1 MGENDKAY
9 QHLSEQ
15 TKKINIALHY
25 THGDMEKARQ
35 MVAGNYNDLYAI
47 KVRFASSTMFGAFL
61 LFFNHIY
68 KIISG
73 LTLILSP
80 SYTLQNINP
89 EWDWIVFEKEIA
101 ELMQKGNYDQVLA
114 KTFRDKIIKSLDIVL
129 LNELARNIESK
140 NEIAIDNLFR
150 KLIQETLAL
159 KRVDSLVLYQPTSS
173 LTMELHSVTI
183 SKLKS
188 EIVEGEQVKKT
199 ETQPTTTGEAEYAPQ
214 VGVDGVKLII
224 KSALILSPIKGKHIS
239 KLSPGDRVMISIIDN
254 NPQAVKVAQALKAY
268 ENETFKPIPAR
279 ITYVQYI
286 PQKGYKVYGLIA
298 KGIVVDIDEEEE
310 NIKVAL
316 DPAYAA
322 TLQPQEEET
331 KPNYVVMAILI
342 LLFGIVIGVL
352 YFLLSAG

>member
-1 MGENDKAY
+1 MEESEKAY
-9 QHLSEQ
+9 QYLSEQ

-35 MVAGNYNDLYAI
+35 MVAGNYDDLYVI

-101 ELMQKGNYDQVLA
+101 ELMQKGDYDQILA
-114 KTFRDKIIKSLDIVL
+114 KTFRDKILKSFDIVL
-129 LNELARNIESK
+129 LNELARNIELK

-159 KRVDSLVLYQPTSS
+159 KRVDSLVVYQPTSS
-173 LTMELHSVTI
+173 LAMELHSVTI
-183 SKLKS
+183 PKLQS
-188 EIVEGEQVKKT
+188 DVVDGEQVKMP
-199 ETQPTTTGEAEYAPQ
+199 ETQPAATGETEYAPQ

-239 KLSPGDRVMISIIDN
+239 KLTPGDRVMISIIDT
-254 NPQAVKVAQALKAY
+254 NPQAVKVAQALNAY

-279 ITYVQYI
+279 ITYVKSI

-322 TLQPQEEET
+322 TVQPAEEV
-331 KPNYVVMAILI
+331 KPNYVMITI
-342 LLFGIVIGVL
+342 LLLAFGILMGIM
-352 YFLLSAG
+352 YLLLWAK

>member
-9 QHLSEQ
+9 QNLSEQ
-15 TKKINIALHY
+15 TRKINIALHY

-68 KIISG
+68 KVISG

-89 EWDWIVFEKEIA
+89 EWDWVIFEKEIA
-101 ELMQKGNYDQVLA
+101 ELMQKGDYDQVLA
-114 KTFRDKIIKSLDIVL
+114 KTFRDKLVKSLDVIL
-129 LNELARNIESK
+129 LNELSRNIESK

-159 KRVDSLVLYQPTSS
+159 KRVDTLVLYQPISS
-173 LTMELHSVTI
+173 LAMELHSITI
-183 SKLKS
+183 PKLKS
-188 EIVEGEQVKKT
+188 EIVEGQPAKKAEEQVV
-199 ETQPTTTGEAEYAPQ
+199 PSEAEYTPQ

-239 KLSPGDRVMISIIDN
+239 KLSPGDRVMVSIIDT

-268 ENETFKPIPAR
+268 ENETFKPVPAR
-279 ITYVQYI
+279 ITYVKYI

-322 TLQPQEEET
+322 TIQPQEEEA
-331 KPNYVVMAILI
+331 KPNYLMMAILI
-342 LLFGIVIGVL
+342 ILFGIIIGVL
-352 YFLLSAG
+352 YFLLSSG

>member
-1 MGENDKAY
+1 MEENEKAY

-47 KVRFASSTMFGAFL
+47 KVRFASSTMFGGFL
-61 LFFNHIY
+61 LFFNHVY
-68 KIISG
+68 KTISG

-89 EWDWIVFEKEIA
+89 EWDWMLFEKEIA
-101 ELMQKGNYDQVLA
+101 ELMQKGDYDQILV

-129 LNELARNIESK
+129 LNELARNIELK
-140 NEIAIDNLFR
+140 NAIAIDNIFR
-150 KLIQETLAL
+150 KLIQETLVL
-159 KRVDSLVLYQPTSS
+159 KRVDTLVVYQPTSS
-173 LTMELHSVTI
+173 LTMELQSITI
-183 SKLKS
+183 TKLKS
-188 EIVEGEQVKKT
+188 EIVEGEQSKKL
-199 ETQPTTTGEAEYAPQ
+199 EIQPASTGQADYTPQ

-239 KLSPGDRVMISIIDN
+239 HLTSGDRVMISIVDT
-254 NPQAVKVAQALKAY
+254 NPQAVKVAQALEAY
-268 ENETFKPIPAR
+268 EDEKFKPIPAR
-279 ITYVQYI
+279 ITYVKYI

-298 KGIVVDIDEEEE
+298 KGIVVDIDEEED

-316 DPAYAA
+316 DPSYAA
-322 TLQPQEEET
+322 TIQPEEEEA
-331 KPNYVVMAILI
+331 KPNYLIMAILV
-342 LLFGIVIGVL
+342 LAFGILMGIL
-352 YFLLSAG
+352 YLLLGKG

>member
-1 MGENDKAY
+1 MEENEKAY
-9 QHLSEQ
+9 QQLSEQ

-35 MVAGNYNDLYAI
+35 MVAGNYNDLYVI

-68 KIISG
+68 KTISG
-73 LTLILSP
+73 LTLIVSP
-80 SYTLQNINP
+80 SYTLQNIDP
-89 EWDWIVFEKEIA
+89 QWDWILFEKEIYDH
-101 ELMQKGNYDQVLA
+101 MQKGDYDQVLA
-114 KTFRDKIIKSLDIVL
+114 KTFRDKIIKSIDIVS

-150 KLIQETLAL
+150 KLVQETLAL
-159 KRVDSLVLYQPTSS
+159 KRVDSLVICQPTSS
-173 LTMELHSVTI
+173 LMMELHSVTI
-183 SKLKS
+183 PKLKS
-188 EIVEGEQVKKT
+188 EIIEKTQDQASEKQPVPNGE
-199 ETQPTTTGEAEYAPQ
+199 PEYSPQ

-239 KLSPGDRVMISIIDN
+239 KLTPGDRVMISIIDN
-254 NPQAVKVAQALKAY
+254 NPQAIKVAQALKAY

-279 ITYVQYI
+279 ITYVKYI

-298 KGIVVDIDEEEE
+298 KGIVVDIDEEED

-316 DPAYAA
+316 DPTYAA
-322 TLQPQEEET
+322 TIQPEKEET
-331 KPNYVVMAILI
+331 KPNYVIMTILV
-342 LLFGIVIGVL
+342 LAFGILMGIL
-352 YFLLSAG
+352 YLLLGTR

>member
-1 MGENDKAY
+1 MEENEKAY

-35 MVAGNYNDLYAI
+35 MVAGNYNDLYVI

-89 EWDWIVFEKEIA
+89 EWDWIIFEKDIA
-101 ELMQKGNYDQVLA
+101 ELMQKGDYDQILA
-114 KTFRDKIIKSLDIVL
+114 KTFRDKIMKSLDIVL
-129 LNELARNIESK
+129 LNELARNIELK
-140 NEIAIDNLFR
+140 NAIAIDNIFR

-159 KRVDSLVLYQPTSS
+159 KRVDTFVVYQPTSS
-173 LTMELHSVTI
+173 LAMELHSITI
-183 SKLKS
+183 PKLKS
-188 EIVEGEQVKKT
+188 EIVEGEQGKKP
-199 ETQPTTTGEAEYAPQ
+199 EIQPASTGESDYTPQ

-239 KLSPGDRVMISIIDN
+239 KLAPGDRVMISIIDTH
-254 NPQAVKVAQALKAY
+254 PQAIKVAQALQAY

-279 ITYVQYI
+279 ITYVKYI

-298 KGIVVDIDEEEE
+298 KGIVVDIDEEED

-322 TLQPQEEET
+322 TIQPEEEEA
-331 KPNYVVMAILI
+331 KPNYVLITI
-342 LLFGIVIGVL
+342 LLLAFGILMGIL
-352 YFLLSAG
+352 YLLLGAG

>member
-1 MGENDKAY
+1 MGENEKAY

-68 KIISG
+68 KFISG

-89 EWDWIVFEKEIA
+89 EWDWIIFEKEIA
-101 ELMQKGNYDQVLA
+101 ELMQKGDYDQVLA
-114 KTFRDKIIKSLDIVL
+114 KTFRDKMIKSLDVVL
-129 LNELARNIESK
+129 LNELSRNIESK
-140 NEIAIDNLFR
+140 NEIAIDNIFR
-150 KLIQETLAL
+150 KLIQETLGL

-173 LTMELHSVTI
+173 LSMELHSLTI
-183 SKLKS
+183 PKLKS
-188 EIVEGEQVKKT
+188 EIVDGEQSKKP
-199 ETQPTTTGEAEYAPQ
+199 ESQPATKGEDYTPQ

-239 KLSPGDRVMISIIDN
+239 KLAPGDRVMISIIDN
-254 NPQAVKVAQALKAY
+254 NPQAIKVAQALKAY
-268 ENETFKPIPAR
+268 ENENCKPIPAR
-279 ITYVQYI
+279 ITYVKYI

-322 TLQPQEEET
+322 TIQPQEDEA
-331 KPNYVVMAILI
+331 KPNYMILAMLI
-342 LLFGIVIGVL
+342 VLFGIVIGVL
-352 YFLLSAG
+352 YFLLSSG